1 MSALYLFADK
11 SNSVQHL
18 VENELPVGQGP
29 STTIDMP
36 HRSAPL
42 EEPES
47 SPKSEDSPTVTIEDG
62 HVAKNNLNGSYN
74 NLFRES
80 STLSNL
86 SNLSHLS
93 QNGDG
98 LTDDKRLQMT
108 YGVHA
113 VVEPKPN
120 ENVYSNIPSKPD
132 HVYSNIEEEAI
143 KSHAPK
149 SQMSPFHDEHSNV
162 SAILNSSFMS
172 DLDLDDPLDCSFIKE
187 KQPTSRNSSNALES
201 SGRNGGAPSN
211 RNTIYSNKLK
221 ALPSISSSSSTT
233 GTQITSIELKNV
245 LNVVLTNK
253 TNNKSKQA
261 SNSTSSLNSLKS
273 PSPVNPAQVS
283 TLNSSRLR
291 LLQDSAIDTSFMKND
306 LDLDDPLTCFSSNT
320 AAASLDGSN
329 NSQSCLVSNKT
340 AIV

>member
-1 MSALYLFADK
+1 MSSLYFIADK

-29 STTIDMP
+29 STTVEIRTVPKED
-36 HRSAPL
+36 
-42 EEPES
+42 PES
-47 SPKSEDSPTVTIEDG
+47 SPKSADSPSVTIQDAQ
-62 HVAKNNLNGSYN
+62 VSKNNLNGSYN

-86 SNLSHLS
+86 SNLSHMS

-108 YGVHA
+108 YGVRA

-120 ENVYSNIPSKPD
+120 ENVYSNIPNKPD
-132 HVYSNIEEEAI
+132 HVYSNIEEEAS
-143 KSHAPK
+143 KSQVPK
-149 SQMSPFHDEHSNV
+149 SQKVPYREEDLSV

-187 KQPTSRNSSNALES
+187 KQPSSPRNLNGALEGS
-201 SGRNGGAPSN
+201 VRNGGAPSS

-253 TNNKSKQA
+253 SNNKSNQA
-261 SNSTSSLNSLKS
+261 TNSTTSLNSLKS
-273 PSPVNPAQVS
+273 PSPVNATQVS
-283 TLNSSRLR
+283 TLSSSKLR

-320 AAASLDGSN
+320 ATASSLDGSN